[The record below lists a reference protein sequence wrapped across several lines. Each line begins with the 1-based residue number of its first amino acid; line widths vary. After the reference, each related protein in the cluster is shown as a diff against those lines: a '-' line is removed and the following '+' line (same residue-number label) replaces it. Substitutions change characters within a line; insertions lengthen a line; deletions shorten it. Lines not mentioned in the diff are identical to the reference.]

1 MAYKVG
7 MSLYNIY
14 VEDDG
19 KCVLIIHIVRT
30 IRGGFVHAIQKIN
43 GITWIKKSKKNGDY
57 GWDNSIDYV
66 WRNKA
71 KFYDLHTTKL
81 AAYRYTLKNGL
92 KYTDNPER
100 ATTSLNRCINNL
112 TKQK

>member
-14 VEDDG
+14 VEDDS
-19 KCVLIIHIVRT
+19 KCVLSTHIVRT
-30 IRGGFVHAIQKIN
+30 IRGGFVHAIEKIN
-43 GITWIKKSKKNGDY
+43 GITWVKKSKKNGDY

-71 KFYDLHTTKL
+71 KVGDLADAPLVAMLHV
-81 AAYRYTLKNGL
+81 NFFH
-92 KYTDNPER
+92 
-100 ATTSLNRCINNL
+100 
-112 TKQK
+112 